1 MNKQREVIYAQRRE
15 VLCGNDMRANMISM
29 LDSMVSDAV
38 TTYTGNVKHSDEW
51 DLAGLENY
59 CARFFPCADVFRDEN
74 LCASQEKLTEAL
86 TQKAHAVYEEKEALL
101 EKNGVDPRAIERAIL
116 LRAVDSRWMDHIDEM
131 DQLRRGIGL
140 RAYGNTDPVQ
150 AYNMEGYAMFEQMI
164 DNIREV
170 SLSAYLHLSVEKK
183 PKQAPAAGQPKRLA
197 GQGPAHKPVTVQ
209 KKVGRNDPCP
219 CGSGK
224 KYKNCC
230 MNRDQGGEN

>member
-1 MNKQREVIYAQRRE
+1 
-15 VLCGNDMRANMISM
+15 
-29 LDSMVSDAV
+29 
-38 TTYTGNVKHSDEW
+38 
-51 DLAGLENY
+51 
-59 CARFFPCADVFRDEN
+59 
-74 LCASQEKLTEAL
+74 
-86 TQKAHAVYEEKEALL
+86 
-101 EKNGVDPRAIERAIL
+101 
-116 LRAVDSRWMDHIDEM
+116 
-131 DQLRRGIGL
+131 
-140 RAYGNTDPVQ
+140 
-150 AYNMEGYAMFEQMI
+150 MEGYAMFEQMI

-183 PKQAPAAGQPKRLA
+183 PKQAPAAGQSKRLA